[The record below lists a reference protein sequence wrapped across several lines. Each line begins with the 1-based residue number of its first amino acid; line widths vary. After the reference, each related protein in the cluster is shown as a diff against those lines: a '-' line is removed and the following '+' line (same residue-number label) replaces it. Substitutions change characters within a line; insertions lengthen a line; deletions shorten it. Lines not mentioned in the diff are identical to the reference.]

1 MLRSAHGLAGR
12 DMTEYDNY
20 PYTHGFTY
28 VIIIHELICCGARV
42 NSQDADGN
50 TPLHHAVFR
59 GHERTVWAI
68 LSTSSPDLDIENNAG
83 QTAMVMG
90 YLTLWQRPEESA
102 IRAVL
107 TLAQVW

>member
-1 MLRSAHGLAGR
+1 M
-12 DMTEYDNY
+12 
-20 PYTHGFTY
+20 PVVF
-28 VIIIHELICCGARV
+28 
-42 NSQDADGN
+42 QDADGN
-50 TPLHHAVFR
+50 TPLHLAVFH
-59 GHERTVWAI
+59 GHERTAWAI
-68 LSTSSPDLDIENNAG
+68 LDTGSPDLDIENNAG